1 METILGTE
9 TMESVQLTRMSRLDN
24 GHGLVSSFPFTMISG
39 STGFGFE
46 FGWGKNIDQACR
58 KSFFLALENSGIAVQ
73 SQLM

>member
-1 METILGTE
+1 MMGMILGTE
-9 TMESVQLTRMSRLDN
+9 TMEIVQLTRMSRLES

-39 STGFGFE
+39 SIGFG

-58 KSFFLALENSGIAVQ
+58 KSFFLALENSDIAVQ